1 MQRRQAKSGVSAT
14 LRRSEG
20 TEHMAGED
28 RDADKPFKVQD
39 RRRFSATG
47 DARPENEVPPPQET
61 PAAAPEPPPP
71 SGAAADP
78 FGGHGHEH
86 GHSHEHGH
94 GHDHDHSHDHD
105 HAHHH
110 ELSFATFVIS
120 LSTQALALLGEI
132 PDPVQGQTVVDLEGA
147 RQFIDILGIL
157 QDKTRGNL
165 DPRESALLEGALYD
179 LRMKYVERA
188 NR

>member
-1 MQRRQAKSGVSAT
+1 
-14 LRRSEG
+14 
-20 TEHMAGED
+20 MANEE

-39 RRRFSATG
+39 RRRFSSTG
-47 DARPENEVPPPQET
+47 EARPDEDVAAAAAPP
-61 PAAAPEPPPP
+61 APEPPPAATAQAP
-71 SGAAADP
+71 PDATSGTAEDAAAH
-78 FGGHGHEH
+78 FGEP
-86 GHSHEHGH
+86 
-94 GHDHDHSHDHD
+94 
-105 HAHHH
+105 A

-132 PDPVQGQTVVDLEGA
+132 PDPVQGRTVVDLEGA

-165 DPRESALLEGALYD
+165 DPREAALLEGALYD

>member
-1 MQRRQAKSGVSAT
+1 MDSDERVS
-14 LRRSEG
+14 E
-20 TEHMAGED
+20 
-28 RDADKPFKVQD
+28 KPFKVQD

-47 DARPENEVPPPQET
+47 EARPESEVPPDE
-61 PAAAPEPPPP
+61 PAAAASEPPPSEP
-71 SGAAADP
+71 PPRQTRDASQGQAQAQAHAARGAD
-78 FGGHGHEH
+78 EH
-86 GHSHEHGH
+86 AR
-94 GHDHDHSHDHD
+94 HD
-105 HAHHH
+105 HH

-132 PDPVQGQTVVDLEGA
+132 PDPVQGKTAVDLEGA

-165 DPRESALLEGALYD
+165 DAREAALLEGALYD
-179 LRMKYVERA
+179 LRMKFVERA

>member
-1 MQRRQAKSGVSAT
+1 
-14 LRRSEG
+14 
-20 TEHMAGED
+20 MANEE

-39 RRRFSATG
+39 RRRFSSTG
-47 DARPENEVPPPQET
+47 EARPEEDVAAAEAPP
-61 PAAAPEPPPP
+61 APEPPP
-71 SGAAADP
+71 AAAAQAPPDAP
-78 FGGHGHEH
+78 FGTTQ
-86 GHSHEHGH
+86 
-94 GHDHDHSHDHD
+94 DAA
-105 HAHHH
+105 AHFG
-110 ELSFATFVIS
+110 EPTQLSFATFVIS

-132 PDPVQGQTVVDLEGA
+132 PDPIQGSTVVDLEGA

-165 DPRESALLEGALYD
+165 DAREGALLEGALYD

>member
-1 MQRRQAKSGVSAT
+1 MG
-14 LRRSEG
+14 SE
-20 TEHMAGED
+20 E
-28 RDADKPFKVQD
+28 RDSDKPFKVQD

-47 DARPENEVPPPQET
+47 EARAESEAAPAEPA
-61 PAAAPEPPPP
+61 PAAAPEPPPAAPAAEAP
-71 SGAAADP
+71 S
-78 FGGHGHEH
+78 HHEH
-86 GHSHEHGH
+86 A
-94 GHDHDHSHDHD
+94 
-105 HAHHH
+105 HA

-132 PDPVQGQTVVDLEGA
+132 PDPVQGRTAVDLEGA

-165 DPRESALLEGALYD
+165 DAREAALLEGALYD

>member
-1 MQRRQAKSGVSAT
+1 
-14 LRRSEG
+14 
-20 TEHMAGED
+20 MASED

-39 RRRFSATG
+39 RRRFDATG
-47 DARPENEVPPPQET
+47 EARPESEVPPAAEA

-71 SGAAADP
+71 PTAGAEPLGGDP
-78 FGGHGHEH
+78 HVHHPGEH
-86 GHSHEHGH
+86 HHHHDEHQ
-94 GHDHDHSHDHD
+94 
-105 HAHHH
+105 HHH

-157 QDKTRGNL
+157 QEKTRGNL
-165 DPRESALLEGALYD
+165 DAREAALLEGALYD